1 MKGKEIKTLKS
12 LSQMILDQ
20 RSDLEEFFLDALDI
34 VRNDIYS
41 RKSGD
46 ELPSLSKSLKSFE
59 KEEKIEKKDRNL
71 RQIRI
76 KDMDLQDRDRI
87 LRIIFSKMNSGCK
100 VVNWRELLKK
110 NLDN

>member
-1 MKGKEIKTLKS
+1 
-12 LSQMILDQ
+12 MILDQ
-20 RSDLEEFFLDALDI
+20 RSDLEEFFLDALDK

-41 RKSGD
+41 RRNAD

-59 KEEKIEKKDRNL
+59 NEEKLEKKDQNL

-87 LRIIFSKMNSGCK
+87 LRIIFSKMNSGSK
-100 VVNWRELLKK
+100 VVNWRELLRKSP
-110 NLDN
+110 DN